1 MSAESYI
8 KDSQNLIQKTKDLKI
23 PVNHTLITA
32 DFVALYSNIDHED
45 CLYRLTDFFKDKL
58 QNFKHIKIEGFHS
71 ILKLVLEN
79 NFFKYDKL
87 FFKQIKGI
95 AMGSICGPS
104 KGNLFVSIYEKK
116 WLTIHRPFIYFRFID
131 DLFMVLKDILIL
143 ESLKNS
149 FGSLNLTF
157 EMGKSVKYLD
167 LEISIDKLTSY
178 LDFSMYFKPTNTFSY
193 LHIESNHP
201 KYIFNNLVKSLLIRA
216 RRICSKINNFIYFA
230 STISK
235 QLISRGYNKNLI
247 DKIFTMVAKLDRDFL
262 LIYKPKKN
270 IDFNN
275 TFIIKNKYDCNI
287 LNFKE
292 IANKAFISF
301 KKENLKFKDHKLMVI
316 NTMQNNISSL
326 LVNDF
331 KFPQLRNF
339 FLKNVK
345 I

>member
-1 MSAESYI
+1 M
-8 KDSQNLIQKTKDLKI
+8 KG
-23 PVNHTLITA
+23 
-32 DFVALYSNIDHED
+32 
-45 CLYRLTDFFKDKL
+45 LYRLTDFFKDKL

-79 NFFKYDKL
+79 NFLKYEKL

-104 KGNLFVSIYEKK
+104 IANLFVSIYEKK

-178 LDFSMYFKPTNTFSY
+178 LDFSMHFKPTNTFSY

-275 TFIIKNKYDCNI
+275 TFIII
-287 LNFKE
+287 LVF
-292 IANKAFISF
+292 
-301 KKENLKFKDHKLMVI
+301 
-316 NTMQNNISSL
+316 
-326 LVNDF
+326 
-331 KFPQLRNF
+331 
-339 FLKNVK
+339 
-345 I
+345 